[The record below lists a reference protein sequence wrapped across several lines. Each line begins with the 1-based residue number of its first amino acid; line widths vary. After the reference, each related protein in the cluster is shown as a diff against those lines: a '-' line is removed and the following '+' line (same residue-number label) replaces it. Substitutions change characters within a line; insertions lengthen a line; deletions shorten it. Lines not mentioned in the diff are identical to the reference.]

1 MLLFATTVFL
11 SAFLLFQIQPI
22 VGKMILPWF
31 GGSSSVWSVCIVF
44 FQAALLLGYAYVHW
58 LHEKLAPRQQLRLHM
73 ALLLVSLLA
82 LPVAAD
88 PSWKGVALEHPG
100 WNVLAVLATA
110 VGIPYLLLSTTGPL
124 MQAWYARTFSAA
136 VTSAH
141 PYRLY
146 ALSNLASM
154 LALLS
159 YPVLVEPIW
168 AVDAQA
174 RGWSMGYALFV
185 ASCLATSLYA
195 WRRVSVSANSTEAA
209 TLELAPAPSWAER
222 LLWIGLSATPS
233 ILLLSLTRH
242 LTQDV
247 APIPFLWVLPLSIY
261 LLSFILCFDA
271 PRYYVRP
278 LFLTLAVLSFV
289 ALDFSLDDGTDVQW
303 LVPLISISLFAFC
316 MVCHGEL
323 VRRKPPP
330 RHLTLFYL
338 MLSIGGAVGGVLVG
352 LVAPAVFNA
361 YFELPLGLFLCA
373 ALVLIVLWSELRS
386 VWKVLLLLLL
396 LGYGV
401 RLGMIS
407 FGYVD
412 GFRQVVRNFYSQLRV
427 VDNPEAKHGHL
438 RQLVHGRINHGEQY
452 LSQDLRRTPTAYY
465 CAQSGIGRTMRALD
479 GRNQRKIGILG
490 LGTGTLAAYGR
501 AGDEFRFYE
510 INEQVLQLARSEF
523 SYLSDSQARVEHI
536 LGDGRLMLEREQ
548 PQQFD
553 LLVMDAFAGD
563 SIPTHLLTLEALHTY
578 LGHLKPGGMLAVH
591 ITNHYLDLQ
600 PVMAAA
606 AGHFGKTA
614 LLQDFEPAQ
623 DNLLCMNS
631 VWVLLVDPD
640 SLAGLLPQLQGAQI
654 LQPRPGFRPWTDSF
668 TNLLGILK

>member
-386 VWKVLLLLLL
+386 AWKVLLLLLL

-640 SLAGLLPQLQGAQI
+640 SQAGLLPQLQGAQI

>member
-523 SYLSDSQARVEHI
+523 SYLSDSQARVEHV